1 MTNPI
6 GSGLIKKY
14 SFYMKE
20 FLNSKLKP
28 TISKVRSKVGDIIL
42 LLKENFTKEPF
53 VYLTIIFLL
62 SLLFSISIYKI
73 GFVLFL
79 VALIILGNKFIN
91 NKHEEFILTTDFS
104 SAIKE
109 LDSLISDCIQEYM
122 VMNGL
127 ANTTY
132 INDKLETQIRT
143 QTTNLVTAKLSNTL
157 FKKLSYLYNEEAV
170 YTVIAARIY
179 IIIMNFTIQTNE
191 KARNNEVVTEINKQN
206 SQTSLF

>member
-1 MTNPI
+1 MSNPI

-14 SFYMKE
+14 TFYIKN
-20 FLNSKLKP
+20 FFNNLIPKIDSIKNN
-28 TISKVRSKVGDIIL
+28 IGDLID
-42 LLKENFTKEPF
+42 LLKDNFNNSPF
-53 VYLTIIFLL
+53 VYITIIFILSYIFTDSIYKVSFVLFLL
-62 SLLFSISIYKI
+62 SLIVI
-73 GFVLFL
+73 
-79 VALIILGNKFIN
+79 ANKFVN

-104 SAIKE
+104 ISIKE

-132 INDKLETQIRT
+132 INTKLEEQIRSE
-143 QTTNLVTAKLSNTL
+143 TTNLVTAKLSNTL
-157 FKKLSYLYNEEAV
+157 YKKLSYLYNEDAV

-206 SQTSLF
+206 NQVSLF

>member
-14 SFYMKE
+14 YFYIKE
-20 FLNSKLKP
+20 YFRNLIPKINSIKNK
-28 TISKVRSKVGDIIL
+28 IGDIISIF
-42 LLKENFTKEPF
+42 KDSFSKNPF
-53 VYLTIIFLL
+53 IYIAIFFIL
-62 SLLFSISIYKI
+62 SFLICDSIYKI
-73 GFVLFL
+73 SFILFL
-79 VALIILGNKFIN
+79 VSLVVIANKFVN

-104 SAIKE
+104 IAIKE

-132 INDKLETQIRT
+132 INDKLETQIRKE
-143 QTTNLVTAKLSNTL
+143 TTNLVTAKLSNTL
-157 FKKLSYLYNEEAV
+157 FKKLSYLYNEESV

-206 SQTSLF
+206 KQVSLF

>member
-1 MTNPI
+1 MFSESWI
-6 GSGLIKKY
+6 I
-14 SFYMKE
+14 
-20 FLNSKLKP
+20 
-28 TISKVRSKVGDIIL
+28 IIIL
-42 LLKENFTKEPF
+42 IFILSSIFTDSLYKVSF
-53 VYLTIIFLL
+53 VLFLL
-62 SLLFSISIYKI
+62 SLIVI
-73 GFVLFL
+73 
-79 VALIILGNKFIN
+79 ANKFVN

-104 SAIKE
+104 VSIKE

-132 INDKLETQIRT
+132 INTKLEEQIRSE
-143 QTTNLVTAKLSNTL
+143 TTNLVTAKLSNTL
-157 FKKLSYLYNEEAV
+157 YKKLSYLYNEDAV

-206 SQTSLF
+206 NQVSLF

>member
-1 MTNPI
+1 M
-6 GSGLIKKY
+6 
-14 SFYMKE
+14 
-20 FLNSKLKP
+20 
-28 TISKVRSKVGDIIL
+28 ISVA
-42 LLKENFTKEPF
+42 
-53 VYLTIIFLL
+53 LTDSASVIALA
-62 SLLFSISIYKI
+62 
-73 GFVLFL
+73 LFL
-79 VALIILGNKFIN
+79 VAIIVIANKFVN

-104 SAIKE
+104 IAIKE

-132 INDKLETQIRT
+132 INSKLETQIRT
-143 QTTNLVTAKLSNTL
+143 ETTNLVTAKLSNTL
-157 FKKLSYLYNEEAV
+157 YKKLAYLYNEEAV

-206 SQTSLF
+206 DQVSLF

>member
-6 GSGLIKKY
+6 GSGLTKKY
-14 SFYMKE
+14 VFYIKE
-20 FLNSKLKP
+20 FYNNKLIPFITTVKN
-28 TISKVRSKVGDIIL
+28 KVGDL
-42 LLKENFTKEPF
+42 VALLKESFTKNPY
-53 VYLTIIFLL
+53 VYLIVIFLL
-62 SLLFSISIYKI
+62 SMLFFNSIYKI

-79 VALIILGNKFIN
+79 VSIIILANKFIN

-104 SAIKE
+104 IAIKE

-132 INDKLETQIRT
+132 INSKLETQIRT
-143 QTTNLVTAKLSNTL
+143 ETTNLVTAKLSDTL

>member
-1 MTNPI
+1 MSNPI

-14 SFYMKE
+14 TFYIKN
-20 FLNSKLKP
+20 FFNNLIPKIDSIKNN
-28 TISKVRSKVGDIIL
+28 IGDLID
-42 LLKENFTKEPF
+42 LLKDNFNNSPF
-53 VYLTIIFLL
+53 VYITIIFILSYIFTDSIYKVSFVLFLL
-62 SLLFSISIYKI
+62 SLIVI
-73 GFVLFL
+73 
-79 VALIILGNKFIN
+79 ANKFIN

-104 SAIKE
+104 VSIKE

-132 INDKLETQIRT
+132 INTKLEEQIRSE
-143 QTTNLVTAKLSNTL
+143 TTNLVTAKLSNTL
-157 FKKLSYLYNEEAV
+157 YKKLSYLYNEDAV

-206 SQTSLF
+206 NQVSLF

>member
-1 MTNPI
+1 MSNPI

-14 SFYMKE
+14 TFYIK
-20 FLNSKLKP
+20 NN
-28 TISKVRSKVGDIIL
+28 IGDLID
-42 LLKENFTKEPF
+42 LLKDNFNNSPF
-53 VYLTIIFLL
+53 VYITIVFILSYIFTDSIYKVSFVLFLL
-62 SLLFSISIYKI
+62 SLIVI
-73 GFVLFL
+73 
-79 VALIILGNKFIN
+79 ANKFVN

-104 SAIKE
+104 VSIKE

-132 INDKLETQIRT
+132 INTKLEEQIRSE
-143 QTTNLVTAKLSNTL
+143 TTNLVTAKLSNTL
-157 FKKLSYLYNEEAV
+157 YKKLSYLYNEDAV

-206 SQTSLF
+206 NQVSLF

>member
-1 MTNPI
+1 MSNPI

-14 SFYMKE
+14 TFYIKN
-20 FLNSKLKP
+20 FFNNLIPKIDSIKNN
-28 TISKVRSKVGDIIL
+28 IGDLID
-42 LLKENFTKEPF
+42 LLKDNFNNSPF
-53 VYLTIIFLL
+53 VYITIVFILSYIFTDSIYKVSFVLFLL
-62 SLLFSISIYKI
+62 SLIVI
-73 GFVLFL
+73 
-79 VALIILGNKFIN
+79 ANKFVN

-104 SAIKE
+104 VSIKE

-132 INDKLETQIRT
+132 INTKLEEQIRSE
-143 QTTNLVTAKLSNTL
+143 TTNLVTAKLSNTL
-157 FKKLSYLYNEEAV
+157 YKKLSYLYNEDAV
-170 YTVIAARIY
+170 YTIIAARIY

-206 SQTSLF
+206 NQVSLF

>member
-1 MTNPI
+1 MSNPI

-14 SFYMKE
+14 TFYIKN
-20 FLNSKLKP
+20 FFNNLIPKIDSIKNN
-28 TISKVRSKVGDIIL
+28 IGDLID
-42 LLKENFTKEPF
+42 LLKDNFNNSPF
-53 VYLTIIFLL
+53 VYITIIFILSYIFTDSIYKVSFVLFLL
-62 SLLFSISIYKI
+62 SLIVI
-73 GFVLFL
+73 
-79 VALIILGNKFIN
+79 ANKFVN

-104 SAIKE
+104 VSIKE

-132 INDKLETQIRT
+132 INTKLEEQIRSE
-143 QTTNLVTAKLSNTL
+143 TTNLVTAKLSNTL
-157 FKKLSYLYNEEAV
+157 YKKLSYLYNEDAV

-206 SQTSLF
+206 NQVSLF

>member
-1 MTNPI
+1 MQ
-6 GSGLIKKY
+6 Y
-14 SFYMKE
+14 
-20 FLNSKLKP
+20 
-28 TISKVRSKVGDIIL
+28 
-42 LLKENFTKEPF
+42 
-53 VYLTIIFLL
+53 
-62 SLLFSISIYKI
+62 IYTVIQFFNKFI
-73 GFVLFL
+73 LFL
-79 VALIILGNKFIN
+79 VSLVVIANKFVN

-104 SAIKE
+104 IAIKE

-132 INDKLETQIRT
+132 INDKLETQIRKE
-143 QTTNLVTAKLSNTL
+143 TTNLVTAKLSNTL
-157 FKKLSYLYNEEAV
+157 FKKLSYLYNEESV

-206 SQTSLF
+206 KQVSLF

>member
-1 MTNPI
+1 MSNPI

-14 SFYMKE
+14 TFYIKN
-20 FLNSKLKP
+20 FFNNLIPKIDSIKNN
-28 TISKVRSKVGDIIL
+28 IGDLID
-42 LLKENFTKEPF
+42 LLKDNFNNSPF
-53 VYLTIIFLL
+53 VYITIVFILSYIFTDSIYKVSFVLFLL
-62 SLLFSISIYKI
+62 SLIVI
-73 GFVLFL
+73 
-79 VALIILGNKFIN
+79 ANKFVN

-104 SAIKE
+104 VSIKE

-132 INDKLETQIRT
+132 INTKLEEQIRSE
-143 QTTNLVTAKLSNTL
+143 TTNLVTAKLSNTL
-157 FKKLSYLYNEEAV
+157 YKKLSYLYNEDAV

-206 SQTSLF
+206 NQVSLF